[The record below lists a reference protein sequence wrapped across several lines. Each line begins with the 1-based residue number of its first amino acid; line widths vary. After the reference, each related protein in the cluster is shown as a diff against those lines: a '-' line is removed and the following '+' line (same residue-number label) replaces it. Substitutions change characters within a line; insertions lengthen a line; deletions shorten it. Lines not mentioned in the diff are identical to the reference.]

1 MSDRDGCLRALK
13 YPCSGVA
20 RSTVVAS
27 RSLRIEKSQ
36 RNKKY
41 MLTDKFATHLLT
53 AEPKIVLRLPQAGYQ
68 ALPSTAARTHY
79 RFDFADENAK

>member
-1 MSDRDGCLRALK
+1 
-13 YPCSGVA
+13 
-20 RSTVVAS
+20 
-27 RSLRIEKSQ
+27 
-36 RNKKY
+36 